1 MFWKFSLLKLS
12 HLEVTKFSLI
22 LDIFLKWWIKD
33 FLKNLLNY
41 YDNLF
46 FSDFSVHTIFFF
58 GPNRRR
64 KYGPERLSDFPE
76 VTQQTHRQ
84 GRNKVG
90 LFICFNYVQSSGKTQ
105 REKLLGAVKIKTH
118 NT

>member
-33 FLKNLLNY
+33 FLKDLLNY

-46 FSDFSVHTIFFF
+46 FSDFSVHTIFFLVLTEEENMDQK
-58 GPNRRR
+58 G
-64 KYGPERLSDFPE
+64 
-76 VTQQTHRQ
+76 
-84 GRNKVG
+84 
-90 LFICFNYVQSSGKTQ
+90 
-105 REKLLGAVKIKTH
+105 
-118 NT
+118 